1 MKAVWENPA
10 PDLRRP
16 RPFAGH
22 FRVTHW
28 PVPPFLLSSA
38 ALHLLAAAAVLR
50 QPGAWRWAL
59 AAVVLNHLLIAL
71 AGLWPRSRW
80 LDGNLSALPAD
91 AAARGEVALTLDDG
105 PDPVLTPQVL
115 DLLDAHG
122 VQATFFVIAERAVAQ
137 PELLREIVRRGHG
150 VQNHTWRHP
159 HAFSLFGPR
168 RIEQEVERAQQAL
181 LALTGRRPTLFRAPA
196 GLRNAWLGP
205 VLHRLGLRLASW
217 SRRGYDTRD
226 GDAAQ
231 VLARLLHGLRGG
243 AILLLHDGHCATT
256 PAGAPVVL
264 EVLPA
269 LIGQVRSRGLRF
281 VRLED
286 AVGGAPAAASF
297 RASTPT

>member
-1 MKAVWENPA
+1 
-10 PDLRRP
+10 
-16 RPFAGH
+16 
-22 FRVTHW
+22 VTHW

-38 ALHLLAAAAVLR
+38 ALHLLAALAVLR
-50 QPGAWRWAL
+50 EPAAWRWAL

-80 LDGNLSALPAD
+80 LDDNLSALPAA

-105 PDPVLTPQVL
+105 PDPVLTPRVL

-122 VQATFFVIAERAVAQ
+122 VRATFFVIAERAVAQ

-168 RIEQEVERAQQAL
+168 RIRQEIERAQAAL
-181 LALTGRRPTLFRAPA
+181 QSLTGVRPTLFRAPA

-205 VLHRLGLRLASW
+205 VLHRQGLRLASW
-217 SRRGYDTRD
+217 TRRGYDTRD
-226 GDAAQ
+226 GDARQ

-243 AILLLHDGHCATT
+243 AVLLLHDGHCAAT
-256 PAGAPVVL
+256 PAGTPVVL

-269 LIGQVRSRGLRF
+269 LIAEVRARGLRF

-286 AVGGAPAAASF
+286 AVAPAPSATAL